1 MYRSEIKN
9 TGKISPTFCHKSNN
23 FVKIWTKRAW
33 NYFLISLV
41 AIWWHIDRKPGWL
54 KTFKLASRSW
64 EVKTRGKVSARTK
77 QIGHCLEVA
86 VISKGKGVEA
96 VQAQF

>member
-41 AIWWHIDRKPGWL
+41 AIWWQ
-54 KTFKLASRSW
+54 KTRLVKKKFKFASRSW
-64 EVKTRGKVSARTK
+64 EVKTRGNVSARTK

-86 VISKGKGVEA
+86 VISKGKVVEA

>member
-1 MYRSEIKN
+1 MYRSEIKI

-54 KTFKLASRSW
+54 KKNSSLPAGVERLKQEVTYLPEQNKLAI
-64 EVKTRGKVSARTK
+64 V
-77 QIGHCLEVA
+77 
-86 VISKGKGVEA
+86 
-96 VQAQF
+96 